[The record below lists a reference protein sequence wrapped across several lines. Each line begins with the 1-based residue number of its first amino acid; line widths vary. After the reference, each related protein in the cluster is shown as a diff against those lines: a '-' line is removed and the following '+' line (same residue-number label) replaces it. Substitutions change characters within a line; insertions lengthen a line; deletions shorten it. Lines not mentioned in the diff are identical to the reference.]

1 MHMKKEQR
9 QIAEVLME
17 IGMSNELIELI
28 TNLSSEDLKL
38 LLKVNDKEKGHYWLN
53 QRCPFY
59 FLRNVPYILI
69 IP

>member
-38 LLKVNDKEKGHYWLN
+38 LLKVNDKEKGHYWWNNDVLI
-53 QRCPFY
+53 FID
-59 FLRNVPYILI
+59 PYKLI